1 MANDVSG
8 GRSDPRLPRLIAEA
22 GVPYAIMHSRG
33 PSRDMQERAVYDD
46 VVREVRDELR
56 QRVDAVTAAGV
67 DPSVIIVDPGIGFA
81 KLPRHNWTIL
91 ARLAEISS
99 LAAEPP
105 FPLLIAP
112 PPHTFLARLP
122 AHP

>member
-81 KLPRHNWTIL
+81 KLPRHNWAIL
-91 ARLAEISS
+91 ARLPGIPCLGAQR
-99 LAAEPP
+99 P
-105 FPLLIAP
+105 FPVP
-112 PPHTFLARLP
+112 PPPPPTSFP
-122 AHP
+122 GHPPP